1 VSNKQVPHSNLL
13 LLAGDSEFDR
23 YDISICVE
31 LAIGPK
37 IKGLKWVY
45 FLESETPAT
54 DDASAIVE
62 CDFGAEDSELD
73 GAMELYMIEMFGG
86 SVLHIIL
93 SDLIRLLL
101 TVHLYQS

>member
-1 VSNKQVPHSNLL
+1 VSDKQVPHSDLL

-23 YDISICVE
+23 YDISISVE

-54 DDASAIVE
+54 DDACAIVE
-62 CDFGAEDSELD
+62 CDLGAEDSELD

-86 SVLHIIL
+86 SVLHIII

-101 TVHLYQS
+101 TIHLYQS